1 MTEISYN
8 EIPDFL
14 KNADLFQDLDTS
26 DEKFILKYYKEDD
39 TINSLDDLLLYFQVI
54 DYCCLNSK
62 YISIHIYESVVLNRY
77 EIMKNSANLA
87 NSELI
92 SHINKYEDIK
102 YLFNLDD
109 NESDRI
115 TYCVKNNYLSCI
127 KVLLDLFYPWDDYT
141 STEAAKRGNLECLMY
156 LHEFYNKNKLWC
168 SDKRVF
174 SWGDVCLESI
184 KKGHVDILTYAI
196 ENGCIPNN
204 FYCGIS
210 FCNIAIAYGHVNC
223 LEYLLK
229 IGYQCDSS
237 SFALAAKKGHLDCLI
252 CIHKNRCIYNDIII
266 ENAIE
271 NAIENNNLDCLE
283 YLKCHCMDR
292 HI

>member
-1 MTEISYN
+1 MIEISYD
-8 EIPDFL
+8 EIPAFL
-14 KNADLFQDLDTS
+14 QNADLFQDLDKLS
-26 DEKFILKYYKEDD
+26 SEKFILKFYKEDD
-39 TINSLDDLLLYFQVI
+39 TINSQDDLLLYFQVI

-62 YISIHIYESVVLNRY
+62 YIPIHIYECIMLNRY
-77 EIMKNSANLA
+77 RIRANST

-92 SHINKYEDIK
+92 YHITKYEDLL
-102 YLFNLDD
+102 YLLNLDD

-115 TYCVKNNYLSCI
+115 TYCVKKNYLSCI
-127 KVLLDLFYPWDDYT
+127 KILLEYFYPWDEST
-141 STEAAKRGNLECLMY
+141 TTEAAKRGNIECLIY
-156 LHEFYNKNKLWC
+156 LYKFYNKNKLWC
-168 SDKRVF
+168 SKQTF
-174 SWGDVCLESI
+174 PWGSVCLESV
-184 KKGHVDILTYAI
+184 KSGNLEILKFAI

-210 FCNIAIAYGHVNC
+210 FCNIAVAYGHVNC

-229 IGYQCDSS
+229 IGYRCDSS

-252 CIHKNRCIYNDIII
+252 CMHTAGCPYNDIII

-271 NAIENNNLDCLE
+271 NAIEYNNLDCLE
-283 YLKCHCMDR
+283 YLKCHCIGR